1 MSSPDDG
8 ELMVRYAAGDLQAF
22 ATLYARYRGSLY
34 RYLARQTRNAE
45 SASDLFQEVW
55 SRVIAHRSQYEARA
69 PFRTFLFRIAHNCFI
84 DHQRRAA
91 LRPSVQEPCGESQ
104 ERVHE
109 RVAAPESDGPEARSE
124 QSELLR
130 RYRAALDALPPEQ
143 RDAFLLYEQSG
154 LPLSDVAAIT
164 GVGVETAKS
173 RLRYALAKLRLALA
187 PELTETPHARA
198 TRGPARRAR
207 RLRARHLLLQGSD

>member
-1 MSSPDDG
+1 
-8 ELMVRYAAGDLQAF
+8 MVRYAAGDLRAF
-22 ATLYARYRGSLY
+22 TTLYARYRVSLY

-55 SRVIAHRSQYEARA
+55 SRVIAHRSQYEPRA

-91 LRPSVQEPCGESQ
+91 LRPSVQEPSDDSP

-109 RVAAPESDGPEARSE
+109 RIAAPASDGPEAQSE
-124 QSELLR
+124 QSELLS
-130 RYRAALDALPPEQ
+130 RYRAALDALPVEQ

-154 LPLSDVAAIT
+154 LPLSEVAAIT

-173 RLRYALAKLRLALA
+173 RVRYALAKLRVALA
-187 PELTETPHARA
+187 SEWQQRPRTRP
-198 TRGPARRAR
+198 TRGAVR
-207 RLRARHLLLQGSD
+207 RLRARRLLLQGSD

>member
-8 ELMVRYAAGDLQAF
+8 ELMVRYAAGDLRAF
-22 ATLYARYRGSLY
+22 TLLYARYRLPLY

-45 SASDLFQEVW
+45 SATDLFQEVW

-69 PFRTFLFRIAHNCFI
+69 PFRTFLFRVAHNCFI

-91 LRPSVQEPCGESQ
+91 LRPSVQESCDQSQ

-124 QSELLR
+124 HSELLH
-130 RYRAALDALPPEQ
+130 RYRAALDALPSEQ
-143 RDAFLLYEQSG
+143 RDAFLLYQQSG
-154 LPLSDVAAIT
+154 LPLSEVAAIT

-173 RLRYALAKLRLALA
+173 RVRYALAKLRLALA
-187 PELTETPHARA
+187 SELQEAPRARS
-198 TRGPARRAR
+198 TRVPLRERR
-207 RLRARHLLLQGSD
+207 RLRARRLLLQGSD